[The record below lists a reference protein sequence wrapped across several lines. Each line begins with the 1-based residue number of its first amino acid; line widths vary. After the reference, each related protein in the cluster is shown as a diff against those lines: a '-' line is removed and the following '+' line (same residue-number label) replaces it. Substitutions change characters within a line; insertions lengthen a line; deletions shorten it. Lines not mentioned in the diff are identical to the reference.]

1 MSTLAELQSR
11 ASAISLEIAR
21 LRERELDVQR
31 LIIQTRN
38 ELALNRIRATNTN
51 LSASARAA
59 AQQQIPGLEENLAE
73 LERTRRTIQAEIDQ
87 FTQQLLALNEQIAL
101 GQASP
106 ATLGPAGA
114 AGVNPASINSTP
126 ANQATNSTGTVTS
139 TGTTRE
145 SLQAQLAQ
153 EEARRA
159 DFVRSLNATEAEL
172 DTLNRRFLALTA
184 TTGLLD
190 FAARRERDEVARRIR
205 ELNAQQESIRTQTL
219 PEIDRTIARLRQQ
232 IAQTPVSR
240 VEVVE
245 DVLPFDLS
253 AAQAAAVRAAAA
265 EEAANRDAVAQAQI
279 SVQRAQFRQNNDWR
293 VRLRLAG
300 SANYLYRAA
309 NPGILAPLLS
319 TDGVVFPYM
328 PQITTN
334 YVANYSN
341 YDLTHSNYRGYFYQ
355 NSHVSEINID
365 ATFTAQDTNEA
376 NYLLAVIHFFR
387 SVNKMFYGQD
397 VAGLRGA
404 PPPLVFLQGLGEF
417 QFNLAPCVVQNF
429 NYVLPPDVDY
439 IAARVA
445 NVADTNLQDRRTYGL
460 EELLVMADQARLNA
474 ARIPSGGIRP
484 KPAPAT
490 LGITTPTYVP
500 TQMQISLTLLP
511 VQTRAQ
517 VSREFSLEQFAN
529 GSLIQR
535 GFW

>member
-11 ASAISLEIAR
+11 AAATTQEISR
-21 LRERELDVQR
+21 LREREREQQR
-31 LIIQTRN
+31 AIVLITN
-38 ELALNRIRATNTN
+38 ELNVNRSRATNSN
-51 LSASARAA
+51 LSASARTA
-59 AQQQIPGLEENLAE
+59 AQRQVTVLEAE
-73 LERTRRTIQAEIDQ
+73 LAQAEIALRTTQ
-87 FTQQLLALNEQIAL
+87 TEINQLTQQQSALDQQIAL
-101 GQASP
+101 AQASP

-126 ANQATNSTGTVTS
+126 ANQTTNSTGTVTS

-159 DFVRSLNATEAEL
+159 DFVRALNATEAEL
-172 DTLNRRFLALTA
+172 DTLNRRLLVLNA

-190 FAARRERDEVARRIR
+190 FSARRERDEVARKIR

-219 PEIDRTIARLRQQ
+219 PEIDRNIVRLRQQ

-253 AAQAAAVRAAAA
+253 AAQAAASRAVVA

-279 SVQRAQFRQNNDWR
+279 AVQRAQFRQNNDWR

-309 NPGILAPLLS
+309 NPGILTPLRS

-341 YDLTHSNYRGYFYQ
+341 YELTHSNYRGYFYQ

-445 NVADTNLQDRRTYGL
+445 NVADTNLLDRRSFNW
-460 EELLVMADQARLNA
+460 EEEFYAAQQSRLSNSN
-474 ARIPSGGIRP
+474 IPPGGIRP

-500 TQMQISLTLLP
+500 TQMQIALTLLP